1 MEEKFEE
8 TNELNTEEKTM
19 SGSLAEENS
28 PVPETEETENIT
40 RELQIRTRNIAKK
53 NQKIED
59 KIKEIKGQI
68 IKTNSVTNLYRESKK
83 LITGLGLKY
92 EGLGDGQIADINDER
107 NSIEKKLSK
116 VESKVLGIKVQDL
129 KPDEIQNLENMVNKA
144 SEVDQIDFKDFND
157 KIDNLKSSMTS
168 SAKKTLFNYSTERAI
183 FEYKNEIKRLKE
195 KKLGFLAILNGKQ
208 KLNRVQIENLQS
220 KIDLLVQMSAKKNS
234 YSVRDDI
241 LAQLKMCEMSIKEI
255 EGEEFCKQNLLKTQ
269 NLYDNI
275 KNNFSVDSYA
285 IDDNVIVAKAIGIM
299 NGGMPLAKIE
309 QDREKPK
316 INSEVRYL
324 KTQTRIINGRT
335 KQYENIEP
343 EKEKHTLLDNQYQQ
357 FSEFYTELSK
367 INVVLTRIT
376 GSEEFKEFENKE
388 NEKSDNDLNN
398 NVNFESLKN
407 YEPNDTTK
415 TAENFENTENPNMA
429 KVDDSQLQNSN
440 SAEVDDTQISS
451 SVKIEPNER

>member
-195 KKLGFLAILNGKQ
+195 KKTRL
-208 KLNRVQIENLQS
+208 S
-220 KIDLLVQMSAKKNS
+220 
-234 YSVRDDI
+234 
-241 LAQLKMCEMSIKEI
+241 C
-255 EGEEFCKQNLLKTQ
+255 
-269 NLYDNI
+269 NI
-275 KNNFSVDSYA
+275 KWKTKVKQSTNRKFT
-285 IDDNVIVAKAIGIM
+285 I
-299 NGGMPLAKIE
+299 
-309 QDREKPK
+309 QD
-316 INSEVRYL
+316 
-324 KTQTRIINGRT
+324 
-335 KQYENIEP
+335 
-343 EKEKHTLLDNQYQQ
+343 
-357 FSEFYTELSK
+357 
-367 INVVLTRIT
+367 
-376 GSEEFKEFENKE
+376 
-388 NEKSDNDLNN
+388 
-398 NVNFESLKN
+398 
-407 YEPNDTTK
+407 
-415 TAENFENTENPNMA
+415 
-429 KVDDSQLQNSN
+429 
-440 SAEVDDTQISS
+440 
-451 SVKIEPNER
+451 